1 METQL
6 NISCRL
12 NKKRFS
18 TLWIVKYVDGDDGT
32 EISIAR
38 KLHIAV
44 TNHRNFYSLSKK
56 VVYWTSDS

>member
-1 METQL
+1 
-6 NISCRL
+6 
-12 NKKRFS
+12 
-18 TLWIVKYVDGDDGT
+18 VKYVDGDDGT